1 MKTLLNT
8 INALSAE
15 SIPHGV
21 TSLLWRCDDVN
32 TFTFTESLVAY
43 ASATGAVT
51 LARKDV
57 LGATASGIILHS
69 MIAHTG
75 GTSFDDCRGDQTSLI
90 LHLEPRRHR
99 LATSWPRGAVHLP
112 RREVAP
118 FWVSSTR
125 ETLELS

>member
-1 MKTLLNT
+1 MAERDDCRVACS
-8 INALSAE
+8 ALPSAMWE
-15 SIPHGV
+15 RWSVHLGGDN
-21 TSLLWRCDDVN
+21 SLHRSVSAPRMLDRVAMMSTN

-99 LATSWPRGAVHLP
+99 LVHAVRLQ
-112 RREVAP
+112 RA
-118 FWVSSTR
+118 
-125 ETLELS
+125 